1 MDEPGSWLGGG
12 GPSVGSRYRIDY
24 KYGRRTNEIVFEVK
38 AAVSGRS
45 YVVDTVEAPYPI
57 LIGYV
62 FEELNDGTTTELKII
77 MNDRSNSTSLL
88 FCSYSLDGLPGGS

>member
-1 MDEPGSWLGGG
+1 M
-12 GPSVGSRYRIDY
+12 
-24 KYGRRTNEIVFEVK
+24 
-38 AAVSGRS
+38 
-45 YVVDTVEAPYPI
+45 VDTVEGPYPI
-57 LIGYV
+57 LIGYG